1 MLSTAKKRQ
10 STPVPICLQNLRN
23 SPAHLETSSS
33 YRSGRP
39 GGPKIGRDTP
49 GANINWFQAIP
60 DYFRHFWIIVHF
72 RSFWSFW
79 WLGARYD
86 LDFRSRA
93 NLSLILTHCNSNQSN
108 SVLSTAKKRQS
119 PPVPICLQNLRHSP
133 GVFGDILW
141 LSFWTSRSS
150 RNCPGL
156 TYHSYQHAETVIKV
170 IQCSARLKNASPHQ
184 SQFVSKISDT
194 LQHIWRHPLVAVLD
208 VQEVQK
214 LAGTLLVS
222 I

>member
-1 MLSTAKKRQ
+1 MNDFSEVLKTIRNCLESVYIDTKNASPHQ
-10 STPVPICLQNLRN
+10 SQFVSKISDTLQ
-23 SPAHLETSSS
+23 HILETSSS
-33 YRSGRP
+33 CRSGRP
-39 GGPKIGRDTP
+39 GGPEIGRDTLSI
-49 GANINWFQAIP
+49 NINRFQAIP
-60 DYFRHFWIIVHF
+60 DRFKHFWKIVHF

-133 GVFGDILW
+133 GIFGDILW

-156 TYHSYQHAETVIKV
+156 TYHSY
-170 IQCSARLKNASPHQ
+170 
-184 SQFVSKISDT
+184 
-194 LQHIWRHPLVAVLD
+194 
-208 VQEVQK
+208 
-214 LAGTLLVS
+214 
-222 I
+222 